1 MNSIFKH
8 ILHNQF
14 LVSILV
20 VALVYLAVELKEILA
35 IIFISFIIMA
45 TLSPS
50 VDFLRKNRV
59 PKILAVL
66 IPYLT
71 FIAVILLIIV
81 PLVPFFISQLQSL
94 FLIFPSYVDQTT
106 KLLNLNL
113 DISDINEM
121 FTKDI
126 ADIGKNVLL
135 FTSKIFTGV
144 FSLLAVFV
152 ISFYFMLGREKTKK
166 EITTIFPKDSQDKV
180 LAIISRVENKLGA
193 WFRGQIVLSFTIGF
207 TTWIAL
213 TLLGIPF
220 APPLAILAGILEIV
234 PTIGPI
240 IAGIPAVIVA
250 LSISPILAVVI
261 IAVYIVIQMF
271 ENNILVPKIMERAVG
286 LNPIVIIV
294 GVMIGT
300 KFMGVLGALL
310 SVPFIATLAILF
322 KNLKTNPTR

>member
-1 MNSIFKH
+1 
-8 ILHNQF
+8 
-14 LVSILV
+14 
-20 VALVYLAVELKEILA
+20 
-35 IIFISFIIMA
+35 
-45 TLSPS
+45 
-50 VDFLRKNRV
+50 
-59 PKILAVL
+59 
-66 IPYLT
+66 
-71 FIAVILLIIV
+71 
-81 PLVPFFISQLQSL
+81 
-94 FLIFPSYVDQTT
+94 
-106 KLLNLNL
+106 
-113 DISDINEM
+113 
-121 FTKDI
+121 
-126 ADIGKNVLL
+126 
-135 FTSKIFTGV
+135 
-144 FSLLAVFV
+144 
-152 ISFYFMLGREKTKK
+152 
-166 EITTIFPKDSQDKV
+166 V